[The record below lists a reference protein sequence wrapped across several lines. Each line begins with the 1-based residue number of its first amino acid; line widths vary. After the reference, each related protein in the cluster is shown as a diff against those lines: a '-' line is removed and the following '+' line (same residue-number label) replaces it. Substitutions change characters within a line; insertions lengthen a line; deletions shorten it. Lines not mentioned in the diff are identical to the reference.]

1 MRLGGG
7 KFAEVCIEFGD
18 GGLSIEDWIS
28 SGERRRGERNG
39 GMEMA
44 DAK

>member
-1 MRLGGG
+1 MEAGTEL
-7 KFAEVCIEFGD
+7 GD
-18 GGLSIEDWIS
+18 GGLDTEDSIS

-39 GMEMA
+39 RMEMA